1 MNFITLK
8 AASHGL
14 WYYNGDEFDGIF
26 KGLFDRNFQIAKN
39 LFDKCN
45 IFVELGTGKMVT
57 SNDPE
62 DSNQFDEVGDRLWV
76 S

>member
-1 MNFITLK
+1 MHLMVIGITMEMNSTAFSK
-8 AASHGL
+8 ACSTVT
-14 WYYNGDEFDGIF
+14 F
-26 KGLFDRNFQIAKN
+26 RQQKN

-62 DSNQFDEVGDRLWV
+62 DSNQFDEVGDRPWV